1 VLTERKING
10 FVRPFVPERT
20 KGAYELRK
28 QFGAE
33 VAQRDGIEV
42 ASRVLRHVDIKT
54 TWKHYHALLN
64 EPAPL

>member
-1 VLTERKING
+1 
-10 FVRPFVPERT
+10 VRPFVPDRT
-20 KGAYELRK
+20 MAAYELRK
-28 QFGAE
+28 QYGSEIA
-33 VAQRDGIEV
+33 RHDGIEV